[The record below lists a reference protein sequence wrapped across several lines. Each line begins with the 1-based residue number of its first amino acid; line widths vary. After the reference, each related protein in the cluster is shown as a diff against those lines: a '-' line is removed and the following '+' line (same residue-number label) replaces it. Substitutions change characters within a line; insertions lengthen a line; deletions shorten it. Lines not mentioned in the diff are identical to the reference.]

1 VIVPLVFHGSTTVS
15 EKSPS
20 HILDVNVSS
29 QPDVVGEI
37 PACILGII
45 VDYDVVAAPI
55 PVVDEAQ
62 IHGANAPEEAVE
74 TEPIRTTAAQMP
86 DVVASDAAVKA
97 AMFERAIQVV
107 IYTCA
112 VMSHPLAT
120 GMDVGRFGMSSAVR
134 EAFLG
139 TPAIL
144 LPRILGTA
152 ATFLLPCSLGTRFLL
167 GALFLWLRPLGRLGP
182 SRRTVS
188 GNILS
193 TAHVATAA
201 LFSASLGKGG
211 SASYHG
217 HRKDSYCKSHIKTV
231 ACKLRSI
238 SGVRRTAG
246 GQGNFSPRKE
256 CNFIYVLGRIKL
268 WQHESK

>member
-20 HILDVNVSS
+20 HILDVDVSS

-37 PACILGII
+37 PAWILGII
-45 VDYDVVAAPI
+45 VDDDVVAAPI

-74 TEPIRTTAAQMP
+74 TEPIRTAAAQMP
-86 DVVASDAAVKA
+86 DVAASDAAVKA

-120 GMDVGRFGMSSAVR
+120 GVDVGRFGMSSAVR

-139 TPAIL
+139 APATL
-144 LPRILGTA
+144 LPRILGTR
-152 ATFLLPCSLGTRFLL
+152 FLLGTLFLL
-167 GALFLWLRPLGRLGP
+167 GALFLGSLLRPLGRLGP
-182 SRRTVS
+182 SRGTVS
-188 GNILS
+188 GNILP
-193 TAHVATAA
+193 TAHITTAT
-201 LFSASLGKGG
+201 LLSASLGKGG
-211 SASYHG
+211 PTSYHG
-217 HRKDSYCKSHIKTV
+217 HRKDSYCKSHINTV

-246 GQGNFSPRKE
+246 G
-256 CNFIYVLGRIKL
+256 
-268 WQHESK
+268 